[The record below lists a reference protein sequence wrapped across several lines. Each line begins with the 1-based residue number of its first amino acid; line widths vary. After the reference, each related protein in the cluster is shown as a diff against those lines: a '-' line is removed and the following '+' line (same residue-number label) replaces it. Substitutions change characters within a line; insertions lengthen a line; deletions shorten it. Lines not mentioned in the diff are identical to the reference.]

1 MYATQGASTSRLPTD
16 SGITLYKGLD
26 AAPHEANFADFPDPP
41 PIVASM
47 IGQQLATV
55 PDLIRQAQVMTHVH
69 WGSPS
74 QHTSSITPTMPISD
88 PSATTSVDF
97 DRTNTVG
104 CVGYSD
110 AGLSACRSATNA
122 HLSSQMPSQI

>member
-41 PIVASM
+41 PIAASM

-88 PSATTSVDF
+88 LNKVRAELQTIIWRLAPTLAAPGMQSHTAVIANSTLQL
-97 DRTNTVG
+97 TV
-104 CVGYSD
+104 
-110 AGLSACRSATNA
+110 
-122 HLSSQMPSQI
+122 